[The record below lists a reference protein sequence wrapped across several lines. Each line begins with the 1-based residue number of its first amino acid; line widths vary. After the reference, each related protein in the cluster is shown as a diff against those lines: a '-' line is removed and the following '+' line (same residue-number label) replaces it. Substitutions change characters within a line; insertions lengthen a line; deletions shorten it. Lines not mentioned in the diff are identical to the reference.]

1 LSIFYFYN
9 IFIFIPFIIFF
20 LFSWFFF
27 LKNNFFSLRISN
39 NNTDILKNSKIFKKV
54 HYTFFINWFLILVV
68 NVNLCLF
75 FLKFD
80 FCLFWFNHLKLNNFI
95 YYVLHFILILN
106 FFLFICIKFYNNSN
120 INYNIDYF
128 FSLFNIGLFVIIL
141 YYSNTLYSFIFILE
155 VISILILYKFSVSRY
170 FFKNNIFYRNN
181 NLFENNLPRP
191 FLNLI
196 FFQYWV
202 NFFSTTL
209 MLFFIFNIIYIYG
222 SSEWFFINFLNI
234 FNFNLLYSNSNMN
247 YIFLWFLFFF
257 AFLLKIG
264 FTPIHFF
271 KIEVYKG
278 MPFISIFYYT
288 TYYFFSFFFY
298 FTILILLNFSN
309 YKIYWFFFLLIFIV
323 LGLFYLI
330 ILMFDI
336 NLIKSFF
343 AYSTIINALMFFL
356 IIFTALN

>member
-1 LSIFYFYN
+1 MSNFYFYN
-9 IFIFIPFIIFF
+9 IFIFIPFLIFF
-20 LFSWFFF
+20 FFSWFFF
-27 LKNNFFSLRISN
+27 LKNNFFSLRIN
-39 NNTDILKNSKIFKKV
+39 NSSIDILKNSKVFKKV
-54 HYTFFINWFLILVV
+54 HYTFFINWFLILIL

-80 FCLFWFNHLKLNNFI
+80 FCLFWFNHLKINNFI
-95 YYVLHFILILN
+95 YYILHFILILN
-106 FFLFICIKFYNNSN
+106 FFLFFCIKFYNNSN

-170 FFKNNIFYRNN
+170 FFKNNIFYKNT

-191 FLNLI
+191 YLNLI

-209 MLFFIFNIIYIYG
+209 MLFFIFNIIYLYG
-222 SSEWFFINFLNI
+222 SSEWFFINFLNL
-234 FNFNLLYSNSNMN
+234 FNFNLLNNNTSIN
-247 YIFLWFLFFF
+247 YVFLWFLFFF

-264 FTPIHFF
+264 FTPVHFF

-323 LGLFYLI
+323 IGTFYLI

-336 NLIKSFF
+336 NLVKSFF

-356 IIFTALN
+356 IIFSSLS